1 MSSSTALEKRLRS
14 PISVVLGHID
24 TGKTTLLDRIRNVGR
39 EVERSVAARE
49 SGGITQHIGASF
61 LPRETIE
68 MIAKDLLASFK
79 IKLAI
84 PGILCVDTPGH
95 AAFLNL
101 RARGSSVADIAILV
115 VDVRSGFQAQ
125 TYESMRLLKDRKTPF
140 LVAANK
146 LDLVPGWRSEG
157 FGSFL
162 SSVDSQEN
170 AVQNEL
176 DQRLYEIIGELA
188 QEGFESERYDRVQDF
203 TKSVAIVP
211 ISAKTG
217 EGVPDLLV
225 ILAGLTQQFL
235 KKRLSLAEGPA
246 KGVILEV
253 KEETGIGLTIDTII
267 YDGIM
272 RKEDTIVTGGLS
284 GPITTRIRSLLLP
297 KPLDEIRD
305 PRDKFTSVEEVTASA
320 GVKISAP
327 NLEGVIAG
335 APVFVVPEDES
346 VENYV
351 SRISEEVSMERF
363 ESSALGVVAKAD
375 TLGSLEALAKMLKDE
390 NIPVSVAGVG
400 PVSRREIVEAEV
412 VRENDPLLGA
422 VLCFNV
428 DILTEAQEEIEQS
441 DMKVFLNDVIYRLVD
456 EYKDWVR
463 EEAERSKKETF
474 ETITTPG
481 KIKVLPGFVFRK
493 SKPAVFGVEVLG
505 GKIMAKKRLIRQ
517 DNKPAG
523 VIQQIQDKGET
534 IPEAVKGQQVAISLR
549 GITIGRQ
556 VKEGDILFIDILEK
570 HARKLKKEYF
580 SFMTDDEI
588 NVLEE
593 LIEIKRKQVN
603 KFWAT

>member
-1 MSSSTALEKRLRS
+1 MSPSTALEKRLRS

-39 EVERSVAARE
+39 EVDRSVAARE

-61 LPRETIE
+61 LPKETIE
-68 MIAKDLLASFK
+68 TIAKDLLKSFK
-79 IKLAI
+79 IKLDI

-115 VDVRSGFQAQ
+115 VDIRPGFQAQ

-146 LDLVPGWRSEG
+146 LDLVPGWRSKG

-162 SSVDSQEN
+162 SSVNSQEKV
-170 AVQNEL
+170 VQNEL
-176 DQRLYEIIGELA
+176 DQRLYELIGELA
-188 QEGFESERYDRVQDF
+188 QEGFESERYDRVEDF

-211 ISAKTG
+211 TSAKTG
-217 EGVPDLLV
+217 EGIPDLLV

-235 KKRLSLAEGPA
+235 KKRLSLAEVPA

-253 KEETGIGLTIDTII
+253 KEESGIGLTIDTII

-284 GPITTRIRSLLLP
+284 GPTTTRIRSLLLP

-351 SRISEEVSMERF
+351 SKISEEVSMDRF
-363 ESSALGVVAKAD
+363 ESSAVGVVSKAD

-390 NIPVSVAGVG
+390 NIPVSLAGVG
-400 PVSRREIVEAEV
+400 PVSRREVVEAEV
-412 VRENDPLLGA
+412 VREHDPLLGT

-428 DILTEAQEEIEQS
+428 SILPEAQEEIDQS
-441 DMKVFLNDVIYRLVD
+441 DLIVFSNDVIYRLVD

-463 EEAERSKKETF
+463 KEAERSKKETF

-481 KIKVLPGFVFRK
+481 KIKILPGFVFRK
-493 SKPAVFGVEVLG
+493 SKPAVFGVEILG
-505 GKIMAKKRLIRQ
+505 GKIKAKKRLIRQ
-517 DNKPAG
+517 DNKAAG
-523 VIQQIQDKGET
+523 VIQQIQDKKET
-534 IPEAVKGQQVAISLR
+534 IPEATKGQQVAISLK

-556 VKEGDILFIDILEK
+556 VKEGDILFSDILEK
-570 HARKLKKEYF
+570 HAIKLKKEYF
-580 SFMTDDEI
+580 SYMTDDEI

>member
-68 MIAKDLLASFK
+68 TIAKDLLASFK
-79 IKLAI
+79 IKLTI

-162 SSVDSQEN
+162 GSVDSQEN

-176 DQRLYEIIGELA
+176 DQRLYELIGELA

-400 PVSRREIVEAEV
+400 PVSRREVVEAEV

-428 DILTEAQEEIEQS
+428 SILPEAQEEIEQS

-456 EYKDWVR
+456 EYKDWLR

-534 IPEAVKGQQVAISLR
+534 IPEAAKGQQVAISLR

-570 HARKLKKEYF
+570 HAGKLKKEYF

>member
-534 IPEAVKGQQVAISLR
+534 IPEAAKGQQVAISLR

>member
-1 MSSSTALEKRLRS
+1 MSSSTALEKLLRS

-61 LPRETIE
+61 LPKETIE

-79 IKLAI
+79 IKLTI

-162 SSVDSQEN
+162 SSVDSQES

-176 DQRLYEIIGELA
+176 DQRLYELIGELA

-346 VENYV
+346 VESYV

-400 PVSRREIVEAEV
+400 PVSRREVVEAEV
-412 VRENDPLLGA
+412 VRENDHLLGA

-428 DILTEAQEEIEQS
+428 GILPEAQEEIEQS

-505 GKIMAKKRLIRQ
+505 GKIKAKKRLIRQ

-534 IPEAVKGQQVAISLR
+534 IPEAAKGQQVAISLR

-556 VKEGDILFIDILEK
+556 VKEGDILFIDILEN

-580 SFMTDDEI
+580 SYMTDDEI
-588 NVLEE
+588 EVLEE

-603 KFWAT
+603 RFWAT

>member
-68 MIAKDLLASFK
+68 TIAKDLLASFK
-79 IKLAI
+79 IKLTI

-162 SSVDSQEN
+162 GSVDSQEN

-176 DQRLYEIIGELA
+176 DQRLYELIGELA

-400 PVSRREIVEAEV
+400 PVSRREVVEAEV

-428 DILTEAQEEIEQS
+428 SILPEAQEEIEQS

-456 EYKDWVR
+456 EYKDWLR

-505 GKIMAKKRLIRQ
+505 GKIKAKKRLIRQ

-534 IPEAVKGQQVAISLR
+534 IPEAAKGQQVAISLR

-570 HARKLKKEYF
+570 HAGKLKKEYF

>member
-1 MSSSTALEKRLRS
+1 MSPSTALEKRLRS

-39 EVERSVAARE
+39 EVDRSVAARE

-61 LPRETIE
+61 LPKETIE
-68 MIAKDLLASFK
+68 TIAKDLLKSFK
-79 IKLAI
+79 IKLDI

-115 VDVRSGFQAQ
+115 VDIRPGFQAQ

-146 LDLVPGWRSEG
+146 LDLVPGWRSKG

-162 SSVDSQEN
+162 SSVNSQEKV
-170 AVQNEL
+170 VQNEL
-176 DQRLYEIIGELA
+176 DQRLYELIGELA
-188 QEGFESERYDRVQDF
+188 QEGFESERYDRVEDF

-211 ISAKTG
+211 TSAKTG
-217 EGVPDLLV
+217 EGIPDLLV

-235 KKRLSLAEGPA
+235 KKRLSLAEVPA

-253 KEETGIGLTIDTII
+253 KEESGIGLTIDTII

-351 SRISEEVSMERF
+351 SKISEEVSMDRF
-363 ESSALGVVAKAD
+363 ESSAVGVVSKAD

-390 NIPVSVAGVG
+390 NIPVSLAGVG
-400 PVSRREIVEAEV
+400 PVSRREVVEAEV
-412 VRENDPLLGA
+412 VREHDPLLGT

-428 DILTEAQEEIEQS
+428 SILPEAQEEIDQS
-441 DMKVFLNDVIYRLVD
+441 DLIVFSNDVIYRLVD

-463 EEAERSKKETF
+463 KEAERSKKETF

-481 KIKVLPGFVFRK
+481 KIKILPGFVFRK
-493 SKPAVFGVEVLG
+493 SKPAVFGVEILG
-505 GKIMAKKRLIRQ
+505 GKIKAKKRLIRQ
-517 DNKPAG
+517 DNKAAG
-523 VIQQIQDKGET
+523 VIQQIQDKKET
-534 IPEAVKGQQVAISLR
+534 IPEATKGQQVAISLK

-556 VKEGDILFIDILEK
+556 VKEGDILFSDILEK
-570 HARKLKKEYF
+570 HAIKLKKEYF
-580 SFMTDDEI
+580 SYMTDDEI

>member
-1 MSSSTALEKRLRS
+1 MSSSTALEKLLRS

-68 MIAKDLLASFK
+68 TIAKDLLASFK
-79 IKLAI
+79 IKLTI

-162 SSVDSQEN
+162 GSVDSQEN

-176 DQRLYEIIGELA
+176 DQRLYELIGELA

-400 PVSRREIVEAEV
+400 PVSRREVVEAEV

-428 DILTEAQEEIEQS
+428 SILPEAQEEIEQS

-456 EYKDWVR
+456 EYKDWLR

-505 GKIMAKKRLIRQ
+505 GKIKAKKRLIRQ

-534 IPEAVKGQQVAISLR
+534 IPEAAKGQQVAISLR

-570 HARKLKKEYF
+570 HAGKLKKEYF

>member
-68 MIAKDLLASFK
+68 TIAKDLLASFK
-79 IKLAI
+79 IKLTI

-162 SSVDSQEN
+162 GSVDSQEN

-176 DQRLYEIIGELA
+176 DQRLYELIGELA

-428 DILTEAQEEIEQS
+428 SILPEAQEEIEQS

-456 EYKDWVR
+456 EYKDWLR

-505 GKIMAKKRLIRQ
+505 GKIKAKKRLIRQ

-534 IPEAVKGQQVAISLR
+534 IPEAAKGQQVAISLR

-570 HARKLKKEYF
+570 HAGKLKKEYF

>member
-176 DQRLYEIIGELA
+176 DQRLYELIGELA

-505 GKIMAKKRLIRQ
+505 GKIKAKKRLIRQ

-534 IPEAVKGQQVAISLR
+534 IPEAAKGQQVAISLR